1 MSKLIKV
8 TVKLYGTLRSR
19 VQEYD
24 VQKGLEIE
32 INEGSSYKDIV
43 MQLHLPLD
51 EARLIIVNGISKQI
65 DNIAVTGEEINLFLP
80 LGGG

>member
-1 MSKLIKV
+1 M
-8 TVKLYGTLRSR
+8 KLYGTLRSR